1 MNWRAQPLLRPI
13 SRISGESLGPV
24 ILVYGVRV
32 YLETGWMIP
41 KPWLR
46 LHALKS
52 SLGMRL
58 GGVNSD
64 EHYRFTSKFKLVNVP
79 EQRHMHR

>member
-1 MNWRAQPLLRPI
+1 
-13 SRISGESLGPV
+13 
-24 ILVYGVRV
+24 
-32 YLETGWMIP
+32 MIP

-64 EHYRFTSKFKLVNVP
+64 EHYRFTSIFKLVDVP